1 MKCPN
6 MQFMKYKN
14 VSKYSYILFLFLII
28 SCRTGPDP
36 EQELEMVDQEVEVL
50 PPTELY
56 GDLFYDAQN
65 KEIFPDSK
73 TFVDVVPEYNVGL
86 IRQRYRMLKDTSKA
100 GIAEFI
106 EQHFEIPGNDEN
118 SYKTDSSAIGEH
130 ISKLWNVLK
139 RPADDRKS
147 GTLIPLPNPY
157 IIPGGRFREIYY
169 WDSYFTMLGL
179 QEDGQIET
187 IQNMFDNFAYL
198 INQYGYIPNG
208 NRTYYLGRSQ
218 PPFFA
223 MMVKVLAES
232 KGEKVLKKYLPE
244 LEKEYHFWMDG
255 AENME
260 DENSYRRVVKM
271 KDGEILNR
279 YWDDNATP
287 RPESYR
293 EDIKTAEAAVNKD
306 SALTKEQV
314 FRNLRAAAESGW
326 DFSSRWLDKNENDQY
341 ELSTIHTTNIV
352 PVDLNSLLYNL
363 EMTISKAAS
372 LAGDKEKSD
381 QFSKKANDRKS
392 AIQKYLWNDTRGF
405 YMDYNFK
412 KQQFTEVYSLAA
424 SYPLFFNIPDRAQAQ
439 NVAAVIREKLLA
451 PGGVLTTNNNTG
463 QQWDAP
469 NGWAPLQ
476 WMTIKGLENYNIP
489 LADTIKSRWLKLNEE
504 VYSRTFKMTEKYN
517 VSDLTKESGGGEYP
531 TQDGFGW
538 TNGVYQKLSKEN

>member
-1 MKCPN
+1 MKH
-6 MQFMKYKN
+6 QISFRFY
-14 VSKYSYILFLFLII
+14 YLLILFFIF

-50 PPTELY
+50 PPSELY
-56 GDLFYDAQN
+56 GHLFYDAQN
-65 KEIFPDSK
+65 KQIFPDSK

-86 IRQRYRMLKDTSKA
+86 IRQRYGMLGDTSKA
-100 GIAEFI
+100 AISEFI
-106 EQHFEIPGNDEN
+106 EQHFKIPGHDEN
-118 SYKTDSSAIGEH
+118 TYKTDSSSISEH
-130 ISKLWNVLK
+130 ITKLWNVLK
-139 RPADDRKS
+139 RPADEQKS

-157 IIPGGRFREIYY
+157 IVPGGRFREIYY

-179 QEDGQIET
+179 QQDRQIET
-187 IQNMFDNFAYL
+187 IQNMVDNFAYL

-232 KGEKVLKKYLPE
+232 KGEKVFTNYLPE
-244 LEKEYHFWMDG
+244 LEKEYDFWMDG
-255 AENME
+255 SNNLEGE
-260 DENSYRRVVKM
+260 KEYRRVVKM

-293 EDIKTAEAAVNKD
+293 EDIKTAEAAVKKNPD
-306 SALTKEQV
+306 LTKEEV
-314 FRNLRAAAESGW
+314 YRNLRAAAESGW
-326 DFSSRWLDKNENDQY
+326 DFSSRWLDKNDNGEYD
-341 ELSTIHTTNIV
+341 LSTIHTTDIV

-372 LAGDKEKSD
+372 QAGNKEKSD
-381 QFSKKANDRKS
+381 EFSQKAQTRKE
-392 AIQKYLWNDTRGF
+392 AIQKYLWNEKEGF

-412 KQQFTEVYSLAA
+412 KQQFTGIYSLAA
-424 SYPLFFNIPDRAQAQ
+424 SYPLFFNIPDKDQAEK
-439 NVAAVIREKLLA
+439 VTSVISKKLLA

-463 QQWDAP
+463 EQWDAP

-476 WMTIKGLENYNIP
+476 WMTIKGLENYDLP
-489 LADTIKSRWLKLNEE
+489 LAETIKSRWLKLNED
-504 VYSRTFKMTEKYN
+504 VYKRTYKMTEKYN
-517 VSDLTKESGGGEYP
+517 VTDLSKESGGGEYP

-538 TNGVYQKLSKEN
+538 SNGVYQKLSHEK